1 MAETVVTETAQ
12 TMGGQGAAP
21 EAATSADGAQ
31 SSTVTID
38 VAAEIKK
45 ALEESDK
52 KWQSRFDKVLT
63 EKKTVENAKLS
74 VEERVAKV
82 EQERAQERREWA
94 RKEAR
99 AKAAISDEM
108 EAAIQLFHAED
119 PEDIG
124 RGAAEIRKLID
135 AETAPLKAK
144 IEELEKKNKYGA
156 SAPAGGGA
164 AVAEN
169 TFSRA
174 AMNANPDLRK
184 KYSDALMAGKQVSL
198 ID

>member
-12 TMGGQGAAP
+12 AVQDAAP
-21 EAATSADGAQ
+21 VAETATGSTGATATA
-31 SSTVTID
+31 SID
-38 VAAEIKK
+38 VQAEIRK

-52 KWQSRFDKVLT
+52 KWQSRFDKVLA
-63 EKKTVENAKLS
+63 EKKTVESVKLTT
-74 VEERVAKV
+74 EERLAKI
-82 EQERAQERREWA
+82 EQESREKELAWA

-99 AKAAISDEM
+99 AKATISDEM
-108 EAAIQLFHAED
+108 EAAIQLFNAED

-156 SAPAGGGA
+156 SAPAGGG
-164 AVAEN
+164 VAGTEN

-184 KYSDALMAGKQVSL
+184 KYSDAIMAGKQVSL